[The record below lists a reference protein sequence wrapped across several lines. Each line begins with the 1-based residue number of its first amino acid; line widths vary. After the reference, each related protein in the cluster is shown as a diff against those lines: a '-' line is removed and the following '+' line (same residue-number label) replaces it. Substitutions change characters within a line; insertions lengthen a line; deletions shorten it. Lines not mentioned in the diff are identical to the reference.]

1 MAEELK
7 VNPSTRVDQVGHSGI
22 YPASG
27 PWPPGDAPVRG
38 QGELGH
44 PEERIARVALAS
56 FALLA
61 LGIVA
66 LLGMATALLLRASAG
81 SSTNR

>member
-1 MAEELK
+1 MAEGLK
-7 VNPSTRVDQVGHSGI
+7 VNPSTRVDQVGHTGI

-27 PWPPGDAPVRG
+27 PWPPGDAPIRG
-38 QGELGH
+38 QGELAH
-44 PEERIARVALAS
+44 PEERAHRVALAS
-56 FALLA
+56 LSLLA

-66 LLGMATALLLRASAG
+66 LLGMATALLLRASAE